1 MGQRV
6 EEVQLGKY
14 TYQVVAQRHAYLERK
29 LGPYAQ
35 EVTQLA
41 AGDIAGLI
49 RAGST
54 GYHGLLAIFI
64 PELMPLH
71 EWRGFASKKAY
82 DETELWK
89 QSKGTEGSD
98 QYDEDADNSP
108 DLDQM
113 VTAFTAVAAVNRID
127 MVGKLKELLGPD
139 FFSSDLW
146 TALRAKFEVA
156 ALEAV
161 MNLPTGGSDSER
173 SPLPSGESGPT
184 SGGTPAPTP
193 AA

>member
-6 EEVQLGKY
+6 EEVKLGKN

-29 LGPYAQ
+29 LGPYAK

-41 AGDIAGLI
+41 TGDIAGLL
-49 RAGST
+49 RSGSV

-64 PELMPLH
+64 PDLMPLW
-71 EWRGFASKKAY
+71 EWRGFGSQKAFE
-82 DETELWK
+82 ETELWK
-89 QSKGTEGSD
+89 QSKGEQGTD

-127 MVGKLKELLGPD
+127 MVAKIKELMGPD

-156 ALEAV
+156 AIETILS
-161 MNLPTGGSDSER
+161 LPSGGTESER
-173 SPLPSGESGPT
+173 SPQPSGESAPT
-184 SGGTPAPTP
+184 TGGTNGQTP
-193 AA
+193 A